1 MSFANY
7 LENKVLDH
15 VFGGTSYSA
24 PGTIYAA
31 LFTATPGEGD
41 TGTEIST
48 SGSAYGRQT
57 IAFTVSGN
65 SATNTSAVEWSQ
77 ATSNWGTITH
87 VGIYDAST
95 SGNLMAYAALT
106 ASKTVN
112 NGDVIRINAS
122 QLTIT
127 LD

>member
-65 SATNTSAVEWSQ
+65 SATNTSAVEWAQ

-95 SGNLMAYAALT
+95 SGNLMAYASLT
-106 ASKTVN
+106 ESKTVN